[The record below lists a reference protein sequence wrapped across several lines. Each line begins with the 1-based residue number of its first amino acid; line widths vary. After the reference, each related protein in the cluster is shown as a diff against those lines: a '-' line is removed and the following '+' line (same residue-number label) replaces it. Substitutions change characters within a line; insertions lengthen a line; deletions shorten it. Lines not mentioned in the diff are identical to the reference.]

1 MKLRVTNCA
10 GLFVTLETT
19 PVLFDENLPVAGQ
32 VKDGLDFTS
41 DLLWFNDTSKIE
53 GMNLSVRFFNYWY
66 LFFKSISQILK
77 VDYFLKKTHALKV
90 HVHEGMA
97 QVLFYMR
104 IFSKAFVT

>member
-10 GLFVTLETT
+10 GLSVTLETT

-53 GMNLSVRFFNYWY
+53 GMNLSVRFVIYWY
-66 LFFKSISQILK
+66 LFLKSRGQILK
-77 VDYFLKKTHALKV
+77 ILNKCMHKV
-90 HVHEGMA
+90 HKVHEDMA
-97 QVLFYMR
+97 QVWHKYCF
-104 IFSKAFVT
+104 I

>member
-1 MKLRVTNCA
+1 MVNQHVFHRMKCKILKVFQFFLQKQVPYFVKLRVTNCA

-53 GMNLSVRFFNYWY
+53 GMNLSVRFVFYWY
-66 LFFKSISQILK
+66 LFLKSRRQILK
-77 VDYFLKKTHALKV
+77 F
-90 HVHEGMA
+90 
-97 QVLFYMR
+97 
-104 IFSKAFVT
+104 

>member
-53 GMNLSVRFFNYWY
+53 GMNLSVRFVIYWY
-66 LFFKSISQILK
+66 LFLKSISQILK